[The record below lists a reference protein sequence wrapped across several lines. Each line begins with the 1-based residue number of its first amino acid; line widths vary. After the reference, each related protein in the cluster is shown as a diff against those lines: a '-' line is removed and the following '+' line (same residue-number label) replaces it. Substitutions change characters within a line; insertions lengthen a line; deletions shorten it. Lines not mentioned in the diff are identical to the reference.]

1 MRLCWRFSQQW
12 QCLIA
17 SLPGNEIYIRG
28 DAARRALHF
37 PKHTHSSSVVIST
50 SAMLDCCHATYE
62 QLVLK
67 LCANS
72 TAVNKQPSGQ
82 REQFLVGHAVIS
94 SRQIH
99 RSSRDTRARTCAH
112 LDASVLEHRSACT
125 HRTHMHMDRAW
136 LDASGISKCWY
147 RCVFVIVGNILS
159 FLWRACWMVS
169 AQLSW
174 TLKPT

>member
-37 PKHTHSSSVVIST
+37 PKHTHSSSVVISA

-125 HRTHMHMDRAW
+125 HRTHMHW
-136 LDASGISKCWY
+136 TELDLMHQALANVDTGVCL
-147 RCVFVIVGNILS
+147 LS
-159 FLWRACWMVS
+159 LETFCHFCGVLAGWCRHN
-169 AQLSW
+169 
-174 TLKPT
+174 